1 MFPFARLSLIR
12 PLLIIAELRQRS
24 RQPLSLLGG
33 EGKLCVPLGKPWL
46 RVWYIHVDVLVLQ
59 RFVSFLGLKN
69 EAIYTCV
76 LSLFRRVFVP
86 FYSFTV
92 LVSTRGFKRASLE
105 LGPGD
110 FGFKER
116 VMLPVYRAWFDSW
129 L

>member
-1 MFPFARLSLIR
+1 MFPFARPSLIR
-12 PLLIIAELRQRS
+12 PLLIIAELRQKS
-24 RQPLSLLGG
+24 RQPLSLLGR
-33 EGKLCVPLGKPWL
+33 EEKLCLPLGKPWL
-46 RVWYIHVDVLVLQ
+46 RVWYINVDVLVLQ

-76 LSLFRRVFVP
+76 LSLFRAFVP

-92 LVSTRGFKRASLE
+92 LVSTRRFKRASLE

-116 VMLPVYRAWFDSW
+116 VMLRVCRACFDSW